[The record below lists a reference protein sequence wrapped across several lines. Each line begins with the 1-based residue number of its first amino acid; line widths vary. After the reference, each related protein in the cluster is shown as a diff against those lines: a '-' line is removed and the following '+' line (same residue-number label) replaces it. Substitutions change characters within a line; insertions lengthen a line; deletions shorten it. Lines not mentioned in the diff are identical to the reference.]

1 MILLF
6 LGLWELIMIT
16 LVFII
21 PIIALIDILRRKFI
35 GNNKLIW
42 LIVVILLN
50 ILGAILYFSIGRYQ
64 KIKQF

>member
-42 LIVVILLN
+42 LIIVILLN
-50 ILGAILYFSIGRYQ
+50 ILGAILYFSIGRHQ